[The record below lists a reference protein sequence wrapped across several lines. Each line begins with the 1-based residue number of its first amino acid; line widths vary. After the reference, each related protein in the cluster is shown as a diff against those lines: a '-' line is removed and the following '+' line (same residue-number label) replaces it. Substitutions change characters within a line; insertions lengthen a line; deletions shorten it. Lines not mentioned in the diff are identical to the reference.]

1 MALPDHLLPTRSG
14 YSFHGYYEKDGGDGF
29 DPGDCYVDKHGSF
42 ILDSDGV
49 PSLATASTGGFT
61 IYARWGPV
69 IDVDVPIEASFGLTV
84 DWDRGSVGVEAAY
97 GGGYAMGRFSSHGPA
112 KVRVLSI
119 EQQVGTAAERRAS
132 AFGWFARGEA
142 ARADNLSK
150 VKLLVSADMDGSPV
164 ASSTSERLY
173 AGGAD

>member
-1 MALPDHLLPTRSG
+1 M
-14 YSFHGYYEKDGGDGF
+14 
-29 DPGDCYVDKHGSF
+29 
-42 ILDSDGV
+42 
-49 PSLATASTGGFT
+49 
-61 IYARWGPV
+61 